1 LRRCV
6 AVAWWWSRRRRVGL
20 GMTAT
25 DDDDE
30 TAGGVARRRT
40 VSTALRRH
48 DGAASY
54 TEVRRLATLANAPY
68 AQSRA
73 RGNILLGSCAP
84 DIKDIKAF
92 CAIGIMSC
100 YPLVE
105 GIDG

>member
-1 LRRCV
+1 
-6 AVAWWWSRRRRVGL
+6 
-20 GMTAT
+20 MTAT

-54 TEVRRLATLANAPY
+54 TEVRRPATLANTPH
-68 AQSRA
+68 AQSKA
-73 RGNILLGSCAP
+73 KGYILLGGCAQ
-84 DIKDIKAF
+84 DIKAF
-92 CAIGIMSC
+92 CALDIMSC